1 VDLEEFAAKA
11 DMDKAW
17 RDLEA
22 GVGKVTAL
30 LNRTEGPF
38 FAGEEVGYVDFVWGG
53 MLLFVKLQGEDVW
66 EKWLEKSGDQE
77 AHERLLEGLAP
88 WTKRND

>member
-1 VDLEEFAAKA
+1 
-11 DMDKAW
+11 
-17 RDLEA
+17 
-22 GVGKVTAL
+22 
-30 LNRTEGPF
+30 
-38 FAGEEVGYVDFVWGG
+38 

>member
-1 VDLEEFAAKA
+1 
-11 DMDKAW
+11 
-17 RDLEA
+17 
-22 GVGKVTAL
+22 
-30 LNRTEGPF
+30 
-38 FAGEEVGYVDFVWGG
+38 

-66 EKWLEKSGDQE
+66 EKWLEKSGDRE